1 MRFIEKHLQS
11 PFCIYGAGIVA
22 TSVYTAI
29 RTLYHKKPLFFL
41 VSDAGHKEGLDKPPE
56 EIDGISVKRL
66 EEWRQEQIT
75 VQRML
80 ADRNQAEQ
88 TETTV
93 GRMTDIP
100 AVYIVA
106 TPEEHHAVIIETLR
120 TCAPYSFELL
130 KMSDVSNVSDVSNAS
145 DVSSVSDLLGVSD
158 ASLCNPCI
166 IPVTGAMESELME
179 RYYRVCMGRET
190 VSGLLSK
197 TKMPEPG
204 KTGAPFPIESVSTQ
218 VQVFQAKS
226 HMDKPLRGP
235 AQPTSH
241 KPARFSNLLY
251 GDDTGHGYTMPHYII
266 PIQAGAA
273 LTSQA
278 VANLQ
283 DNTGDNIS
291 AKNRNYCELTVTYHA
306 WKNCSA
312 AYKGICH
319 YRRIFDIDDVQMQA
333 LLTVQ
338 DKWDVILPYPS
349 VYYPDISK
357 EHMRYVKESD
367 WNAMLSALSETAPE
381 YLEIYREGI
390 RNGERFFHNFNMLI
404 AKAEVFDDYCSF
416 LFRVLQRTE
425 EHAVPKGW
433 ERADRFAGYL
443 GENLTTLY
451 FLKNRDKLKIAYAG
465 KIWLT

>member
-130 KMSDVSNVSDVSNAS
+130 KMSDVSNAS

-166 IPVTGAMESELME
+166 IPV
-179 RYYRVCMGRET
+179 
-190 VSGLLSK
+190 
-197 TKMPEPG
+197 
-204 KTGAPFPIESVSTQ
+204 
-218 VQVFQAKS
+218 
-226 HMDKPLRGP
+226 
-235 AQPTSH
+235 
-241 KPARFSNLLY
+241 AR
-251 GDDTGHGYTMPHYII
+251 
-266 PIQAGAA
+266 
-273 LTSQA
+273 
-278 VANLQ
+278 
-283 DNTGDNIS
+283 
-291 AKNRNYCELTVTYHA
+291 
-306 WKNCSA
+306 
-312 AYKGICH
+312 
-319 YRRIFDIDDVQMQA
+319 
-333 LLTVQ
+333 
-338 DKWDVILPYPS
+338 
-349 VYYPDISK
+349 
-357 EHMRYVKESD
+357 
-367 WNAMLSALSETAPE
+367 
-381 YLEIYREGI
+381 
-390 RNGERFFHNFNMLI
+390 RNGKRTDGAILSRLHGERDSVRI
-404 AKAEVFDDYCSF
+404 IVKDED
-416 LFRVLQRTE
+416 
-425 EHAVPKGW
+425 
-433 ERADRFAGYL
+433 AG
-443 GENLTTLY
+443 T
-451 FLKNRDKLKIAYAG
+451 R
-465 KIWLT
+465 